1 MAHLVNRLV
10 TEDDLKTILG
20 ISDAVDD
27 NRLTMAA
34 DAATQMI
41 LSYCDRDF
49 FVSST
54 TPSPRVYVAD
64 HWSYVEVDD
73 ISTTDGLV
81 VKTDDDEDGTF
92 ETTWSATDYQ
102 VAPLNGRLSGIEW
115 PYTRIDAIDAR
126 EFPYNGRQALV
137 QVTAVWGWHTDDTA
151 AAAADY
157 IPHPVFQAAQI
168 QATSI
173 FKSVD
178 APLGIAGFGDI
189 GIMRLRQAL
198 HPVAIALL
206 APFRKDPTL
215 VR

>member
-27 NRLTMAA
+27 NRLTLAA
-34 DAATQMI
+34 DAATTMI

-54 TPSPRVYVAD
+54 TPSARVYVAD

-73 ISTTDGLV
+73 ISTANGVV
-81 VKTDDDEDGTF
+81 VKTDDDEDGVF
-92 ETTWSATDYQ
+92 ETTWASTDYQ
-102 VAPLNGRLSGIEW
+102 LSPLNGRLSGIEW

-137 QVTAVWGWHTDDTA
+137 QVTAVWGWHADDPED
-151 AAAADY
+151 DY
-157 IPHPVFQAAQI
+157 IPHPVQQAAQI

-206 APFRKDPTL
+206 APFRKGPTL